1 MALAKRA
8 NPEFELPGSMLR
20 SAAHD
25 VRLMPT
31 PGLPK
36 SRAFTDTAIQQFAGS
51 ASCAMDK
58 IDLSRKMKRLT
69 AWLETKNQPNSV
81 IRKQFHGAPFGDAY
95 VTIDPE
101 RQAPYA
107 SANPN
112 RVHLCGRSRMDG
124 DSIARLIDLFAA
136 EGVRRFFIWL
146 SPGPDMD
153 LARGWIEQSGLSRLR
168 RTGYPT
174 LCRERHS
181 PVQFKTELEIRQVGP
196 DEIAAAGGQPG
207 ETLWPEFAR
216 SAGKEGFFHYMA
228 FDGSRPVAIAALCIF
243 EDIGYLMAA
252 ATAEGD
258 RKRGAQQALIA
269 KRIERAEQAGCSI
282 QVSETLY
289 HARTFL
295 SQSATR
301 RFRGSLRE
309 GGLRMEGVSPVRHA

>member
-1 MALAKRA
+1 
-8 NPEFELPGSMLR
+8 
-20 SAAHD
+20 
-25 VRLMPT
+25 
-31 PGLPK
+31 
-36 SRAFTDTAIQQFAGS
+36 
-51 ASCAMDK
+51 MDK
-58 IDLSRKMKRLT
+58 IDLSRTMKRLT

-101 RQAPYA
+101 RQTPYA

-112 RVHLCGRSRMDG
+112 RAHLYGAEAGMDS
-124 DSIARLIDLFAA
+124 DSIARLIDLFAS

-153 LARGWIEQSGLSRLR
+153 LARGWIEQRGLLRIR

-174 LCRERHS
+174 LCRARRS
-181 PVQFKTELEIRQVGP
+181 PVQFKTDLEIRQVGP
-196 DEIAAAGGQPG
+196 DEIAAAGGQP
-207 ETLWPEFAR
+207 
-216 SAGKEGFFHYMA
+216 
-228 FDGSRPVAIAALCIF
+228 D

-289 HARTFL
+289 MLEHSYRNLQRAGFEEIYEKEVYEWK
-295 SQSATR
+295 A
-301 RFRGSLRE
+301 
-309 GGLRMEGVSPVRHA
+309 